1 MKPKLCF
8 HDAPPGVD
16 LARLS
21 GKLIVL
27 ESQDGAG
34 RSTHVRLLTE
44 WLEQKGYA
52 VTPVGLKRSMLVGHE
67 LERAKTGNTLS
78 PRTLSLFYAADFYDQ
93 LENVIVPALHS
104 GGVVL
109 SDRYVF
115 TLMARDLVR
124 GAEPHW
130 VESLYSRALVPD
142 AVFYLKAS
150 PETLTYRTLK
160 AHGQLEYWE
169 SGMDLGLSRDWFEC
183 FLLYQ
188 ERMARVF
195 KEMMTRYGF
204 ARLDANRSVDALQ
217 KDLRGRLRKLL
228 EADASGGA

>member
-1 MKPKLCF
+1 MKPKRCF
-8 HDAPPGVD
+8 QAAPPGLD
-16 LARLS
+16 LDRLP
-21 GKLIVL
+21 GKLVVL
-27 ESQDGAG
+27 EGQDGAG

-52 VTPVGLKRSMLVGHE
+52 VTPVGLRRSMLVGHE
-67 LERAKTGNTLS
+67 LEQAKAGNTLS
-78 PRTLSLFYAADFYDQ
+78 PRTLSLFYATDFYDQ

-104 GGVVL
+104 GAVVL

-124 GAEPHW
+124 GAEPQW

-142 AVFYLKAS
+142 AVFYLKVS
-150 PETLTYRTLK
+150 PKTLVYRTLQL
-160 AHGQLEYWE
+160 HGQLEYWE

-183 FLLYQ
+183 FSSYQ

-195 KEMMTRYGF
+195 KEMTERHGF
-204 ARLDANRSVDALQ
+204 SRLDADRSVETIQ
-217 KDLRGRLRKLL
+217 KDLRARLKKLL
-228 EADASGGA
+228 EPAAPAA